1 VGPDGAEEGSHPFT
15 LIKLHFTHPPTQL
28 STPSHHFLL
37 LLDLKFSSCVILD
50 GFTVGGGARYDVEES
65 PQLVVPSVEA
75 NEPTMTAPD
84 EGPYDELPVIFDE
97 TSHHTSES

>member
-1 VGPDGAEEGSHPFT
+1 MRYSRRIYGRRR
-15 LIKLHFTHPPTQL
+15 I
-28 STPSHHFLL
+28 
-37 LLDLKFSSCVILD
+37 
-50 GFTVGGGARYDVEES
+50 ARYDVEES

-75 NEPTMTAPD
+75 NEPTVTAPD